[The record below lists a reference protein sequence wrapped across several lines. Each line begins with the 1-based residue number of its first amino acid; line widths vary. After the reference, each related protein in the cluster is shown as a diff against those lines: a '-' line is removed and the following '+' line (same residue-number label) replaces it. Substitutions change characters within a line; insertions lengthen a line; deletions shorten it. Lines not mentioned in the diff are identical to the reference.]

1 MNIQDADS
9 IDDGDNHDEEEED
22 HDGGGGVDVIDDG
35 VDRDGGS
42 KLKVV
47 AVDWGAVPSM
57 AIQIN
62 LIQELIL
69 SLLDI
74 DGQHG

>member
-1 MNIQDADS
+1 MNIQDAGS

-22 HDGGGGVDVIDDG
+22 DDGGGGVDVIDDG

-47 AVDWGAVPSM
+47 AVDRGGGAFNG
-57 AIQIN
+57 N
-62 LIQELIL
+62 L
-69 SLLDI
+69 D
-74 DGQHG
+74 